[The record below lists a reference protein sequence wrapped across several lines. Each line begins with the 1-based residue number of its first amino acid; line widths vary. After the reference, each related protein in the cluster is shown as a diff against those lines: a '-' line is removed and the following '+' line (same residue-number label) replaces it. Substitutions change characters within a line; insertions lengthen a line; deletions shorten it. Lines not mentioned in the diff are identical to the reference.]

1 LLTSNEQLS
10 TGALVDEGRRV
21 SVDGEEL
28 GGVDGA
34 AFVDGLTNNI
44 NDSAESLGTHGDAD
58 GVASVSDGLAAHETL
73 RGVEGDGPHVVATQ
87 VLGDFE
93 HQSVFDILHLE
104 GVENWGQRSLEL
116 HVHDGTNNLRN
127 LSFCDH

>member
-1 LLTSNEQLS
+1 MVRSLEEIRRATAARANPVVEEDDSFNLVEGISDV
-10 TGALVDEGRRV
+10 AL
-21 SVDGEEL
+21 
-28 GGVDGA
+28 A
-34 AFVDGLTNNI
+34 P
-44 NDSAESLGTHGDAD
+44 
-58 GVASVSDGLAAHETL
+58 L

-104 GVENWGQRSLEL
+104 GVENRGQRSLEL

-127 LSFCDH
+127 LSFCDR